1 MVRFIDG
8 TFGHHLKK
16 CTVIEYRY
24 ASHTV
29 FKTQYHFIFIKK
41 YRYPVLKGDM
51 GIEIRG
57 LIRQTCNT
65 LEIEIF
71 KDVMCKNHVH
81 LLVSAPMNIDT
92 REIMRKIKER

>member
-1 MVRFIDG
+1 
-8 TFGHHLKK
+8 
-16 CTVIEYRY
+16 
-24 ASHTV
+24 
-29 FKTQYHFIFIKK
+29 
-41 YRYPVLKGDM
+41 M